1 MEQPNGEYLLQE
13 RRKHQAELARQ
24 KNEETAR
31 RLASGGLGSGD
42 GQGPNK
48 TSGEMIAY
56 RNVDDIPARELKI
69 HVSGSGWSVGFGRV
83 GEGLKRWGTLDVCRR
98 NLTCGAC
105 VCDAGG
111 PEERGSVAADLRFAG
126 AVPHSDGEERV
137 ESAGW
142 RALVHQDHLQRAG
155 SGVRAERHTDAEVR
169 SVDIREGSVVQV
181 ERYTALV
188 PGGAADKD
196 AASAGCATGVGA
208 CGEGDSGDAGEAA
221 DREG

>member
-1 MEQPNGEYLLQE
+1 MEQRTGQSVQQQ
-13 RRKHQAELARQ
+13 RRQHQAELARQ

-48 TSGEMIAY
+48 TSGEIIAY

-69 HVSGSGWSVGFGRV
+69 HVSGRSFVCADVDGVRHGAMEWVRWWHLTSG
-83 GEGLKRWGTLDVCRR
+83 
-98 NLTCGAC
+98 GAC
-105 VCDAGG
+105 VCNAGG
-111 PEERGSVAADLRFAG
+111 PEERSSVAAYLWSAG
-126 AVPHSDGEERV
+126 AIPHSDSEERV
-137 ESAGW
+137 EPTGW
-142 RALVHQDHLQRAG
+142 RALVHQDHLQRSR
-155 SGVRAERHTDAEVR
+155 SGVRAERRTDAEVP

-196 AASAGCATGVGA
+196 SSSTSCATGVGA
-208 CGEGDSGDAGEAA
+208 SGEGDSGDA
-221 DREG
+221 RETPDWEG